1 MLCNAELVG
10 GSGVTMTNPDLQKRC
25 GLAANITRFV
35 RAELR
40 RDEVIMLPTRG
51 CDQNNRLYA

>member
-10 GSGVTMTNPDLQKRC
+10 GSGETMTNPDLQERC

-35 RAELR
+35 RAELG
-40 RDEVIMLPTRG
+40 RDEVI
-51 CDQNNRLYA
+51 C